1 MTDFAKIVIIDLKTG
16 NVIKELPVMPK
27 EIVMAEII
35 VIAIIDSKKE
45 FVSDSVTMKIVEV
58 KDEEFDEEKLNEY
71 IDERME
77 EFGLIEEDDA
87 ETARYIS

>member
-1 MTDFAKIVIIDLKTG
+1 MADFAKIVIIDLKTG

-27 EIVMAEII
+27 EIVMTELF

-45 FVSDSVTMKIVEV
+45 FISDSEAMKIVEV
-58 KDEEFDEEKLNEY
+58 KDEEFDEEKLNAY

-77 EFGLIEEDDA
+77 EFSLIDEDF
-87 ETARYIS
+87 ETARYVS

>member
-27 EIVMAEII
+27 EIVMEELI
-35 VIAIIDSKKE
+35 VIAIIDSKKD
-45 FVSDSVTMKIVEV
+45 FVSDSTAMKIVEV
-58 KDEEFDEEKLNEY
+58 KAEEFDEGKLNAY

-77 EFGLIEEDDA
+77 EFSLLEDTDIE
-87 ETARYIS
+87 RYISW